1 MHKAQKRS
9 VTVICTLLITSG
21 VKVSQIPFNWY
32 VGGETNPFL
41 GMLAFGNTSGQDVES
56 APHCLPATRGH
67 HSSYLTGYC
76 LFRLLNL
83 VAYVIRTCFYR
94 IFTPFR
100 LIFHLSE
107 ATIPP

>member
-1 MHKAQKRS
+1 MIFRIS
-9 VTVICTLLITSG
+9 FFCISTLLITSG

>member
-1 MHKAQKRS
+1 
-9 VTVICTLLITSG
+9 
-21 VKVSQIPFNWY
+21 
-32 VGGETNPFL
+32 
-41 GMLAFGNTSGQDVES
+41 MLAFGNTSGQDVES

-100 LIFHLSE
+100 LIFHMGE
-107 ATIPP
+107 AMDAAGQKYKKKGLPFYFNEVVSPFHCKTGEIRYICEIINYFN